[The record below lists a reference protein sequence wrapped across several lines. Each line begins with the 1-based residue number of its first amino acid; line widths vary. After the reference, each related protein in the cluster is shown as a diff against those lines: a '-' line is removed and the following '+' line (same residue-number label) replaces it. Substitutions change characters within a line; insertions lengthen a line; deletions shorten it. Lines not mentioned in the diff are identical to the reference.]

1 MAGENKVENFRVLIV
16 GANFENKGA
25 QSMLFITVDEIKK
38 RHPNSEVYYAGRDIF
53 DEKLYAFHEF
63 YYSEDAKNIGLGNKR
78 KLLQIKCFI
87 KDLIK
92 ILVGKHN
99 NLFRYNEVK
108 NTIESIN
115 LIIDVSGFNLGRK
128 WSIEIQE
135 SYLNNIR
142 LAKKYNIPIIMMPQ
156 SFGSFDYPKD
166 KEFLLP
172 EIRELLKYPKIIF
185 AREKE
190 GYDMLIEQFGL
201 TNVQLSTDLV
211 LQNNGMDLSNIYK
224 KPLEKMNFPRVET
237 GSVAIIP
244 NTQCF
249 NHGDKEKNIQM
260 YKDIISYIIEKG
272 KTVYIFRHSKED
284 FPICELIADQFDSK
298 KVRLLNNEFSC
309 VEYDEFVKQFDFVI
323 CSRFHGIV
331 HAYRNYIPC
340 ILLGWAIKY
349 KELAA
354 NVGQEQFAFDITD
367 DSFDAMHVKEAI
379 DVLLSGVEKEAEI
392 IKEHVS
398 EIQKNNCFDKI
409 AGYLV

>member
-1 MAGENKVENFRVLIV
+1 MTKFRVLIV
-16 GANFENKGA
+16 GANFNNKGA
-25 QSMLFITVDEIKK
+25 QSMLFITVDELKK
-38 RHPNSEVYYAGRDIF
+38 RIPDSEIYYAGCDVF
-53 DEKLYAFHEF
+53 DKETYTFCEL
-63 YYSEDAKNIGLGNKR
+63 YYSDEAREIAFNEKSVFLEAKCWVKDCVKFVIGKR
-78 KLLQIKCFI
+78 
-87 KDLIK
+87 
-92 ILVGKHN
+92 N
-99 NLFRYNEVK
+99 NLFRYKEVK
-108 NTIESIN
+108 NTIESID
-115 LIIDVSGFNLGRK
+115 LIIDVSGFNLGKK

-166 KEFLLP
+166 KEFLLQ
-172 EIRELLKYPKIIF
+172 EIGELLKYPKVIF

-211 LQNNGMDLSNIYK
+211 LQNNGVDISNIYK
-224 KPLEKMNFPRVET
+224 KPLKKMDLPRVEP

-249 NHGDKEKNIQM
+249 NHGDKSKNIQM
-260 YKDIISYIIEKG
+260 YKVIISYLIEKG
-272 KTVYIFRHSKED
+272 KTVYIFRHSRED
-284 FPICELIADQFDSK
+284 FPICKLIAEQFDSE
-298 KVRLLNNEFSC
+298 KVRLLDNEFSC
-309 VEYDEFVKQFDFVI
+309 IEYDEFVKRFDFVI

-354 NVGQEQFAFDITD
+354 NVGQEQFAFDITE
-367 DSFDAMHVKEAI
+367 DSFDAVHIKEAI
-379 DVLLSGVEKEAEI
+379 EALLSDAEKEAEI

-409 AGYLV
+409 AGYLM

>member
-1 MAGENKVENFRVLIV
+1 MVKRVLIV

-38 RHPNSEVYYAGRDIF
+38 RISDCEIFFAGCEVF
-53 DEKLYAFHEF
+53 DEDLYAFREL
-63 YYSEDAKNIGLGNKR
+63 YYSEPAKYIALSNSEILLAAKCWVKDCVKFVIGR
-78 KLLQIKCFI
+78 R
-87 KDLIK
+87 
-92 ILVGKHN
+92 N

-108 NTIESIN
+108 NTIASID
-115 LIIDVSGFNLGRK
+115 LIIDVSGFNLGKK

-172 EIRELLKYPKIIF
+172 EIRELLKYPKVIF

-211 LQNNGMDLSNIYK
+211 LQNNGVDLSNIYK
-224 KPLEKMNFPRVET
+224 KSLKKMNLPRVEM
-237 GSVAIIP
+237 GSIAIIP

-260 YKDIISYIIEKG
+260 YKDIISYLIDKE
-272 KTVYIFRHSKED
+272 KTVYIFRHSRED
-284 FPICELIADQFDSK
+284 FPICKLIAEQFDSK
-298 KVRLLNNEFSC
+298 KVRLLDNEFSC
-309 VEYDEFVKQFDFVI
+309 IEYDEFVKRFDFVI

-354 NVGQEQFAFDITD
+354 NVGQEQFAFDITE
-367 DSFDAMHVKEAI
+367 DSFNAKYVKDAI
-379 DVLLSGVEKEAEI
+379 DVLLSSAEKEAEI

-409 AGYLV
+409 ARYLV

>member
-1 MAGENKVENFRVLIV
+1 MVKRVLIV

-25 QSMLFITVDEIKK
+25 QSMLFITVDEIRK
-38 RHPNSEVYYAGRDIF
+38 RISDCEIFFAGCEVF
-53 DEKLYAFHEF
+53 DEELYAFREL
-63 YYSEDAKNIGLGNKR
+63 YYSEPAKNIALGNRETSLKA
-78 KLLQIKCFI
+78 KCWV
-87 KDLIK
+87 KDCVKFVI
-92 ILVGKHN
+92 GRRN

-108 NTIESIN
+108 NTIASIG
-115 LIIDVSGFNLGRK
+115 LIIDVSGFNLGKK

-142 LAKKYNIPIIMMPQ
+142 LGKKYNIPIIMMPQ

-172 EIRELLKYPKIIF
+172 EIRELLKYPKVIF

-190 GYDMLIEQFGL
+190 GYDMLTEQFGL

-211 LQNNGMDLSNIYK
+211 LQNNGVDLSNIYK
-224 KPLEKMNFPRVET
+224 KTLKKMNLPRVET

-260 YKDIISYIIEKG
+260 YKDIISYLIKKE
-272 KTVYIFRHSKED
+272 KTVYIFRHSRED
-284 FPICELIADQFDSK
+284 FPICKLIAEQFDSK
-298 KVRLLNNEFSC
+298 KVRLLDNEFSC

-354 NVGQEQFAFDITD
+354 NVGQEQFAFDITE
-367 DSFDAMHVKEAI
+367 DSFNAMHVKEEI
-379 DVLLSGVEKEAEI
+379 DVLLSSAEKEAEI
-392 IKEHVS
+392 IKAHVS

>member
-1 MAGENKVENFRVLIV
+1 MGKFKVLIV
-16 GANFENKGA
+16 GANFNNKGA
-25 QSMLFITVDEIKK
+25 QSMLFITVDELK
-38 RHPNSEVYYAGRDIF
+38 RRVPDSEIYYAGCDVF
-53 DEKLYAFHEF
+53 DDKTYSFYEL
-63 YYSEDAKNIGLGNKR
+63 YYSDEARKIALNENNAFLATKCWVKDCVKFVIGR
-78 KLLQIKCFI
+78 R
-87 KDLIK
+87 
-92 ILVGKHN
+92 N

-108 NTIESIN
+108 NTIVSID
-115 LIIDVSGFNLGRK
+115 LIIDVSGFNLGKK

-172 EIRELLKYPKIIF
+172 VIRELLKYPKVIF

-190 GYDMLIEQFGL
+190 GYDMLAEQFGL

-211 LQNNGMDLSNIYK
+211 LQNNGVDLSNIYK
-224 KPLEKMNFPRVET
+224 KPLKKMNLPRVEA

-260 YKDIISYIIEKG
+260 YKDIIFYLIEKE
-272 KTVYIFRHSKED
+272 KTVYIFRHSRED
-284 FPICELIADQFDSK
+284 FPICKLIAEQFDSK
-298 KVRLLNNEFSC
+298 KVRLLDDEFSC
-309 VEYDEFVKQFDFVI
+309 IEYDEFVKQFDFVI

-354 NVGQEQFAFDITD
+354 NVGQKQFAFDITE
-367 DSFDAMHVKEAI
+367 DSFNGMHVKEAI
-379 DVLLSGVEKEAEI
+379 DVLLSSEEKEAEI

>member
-1 MAGENKVENFRVLIV
+1 MVKRILIV

-38 RHPNSEVYYAGRDIF
+38 RIPDGEVFFAGCEVF
-53 DEKLYAFHEF
+53 DEELYAFREL
-63 YYSEDAKNIGLGNKR
+63 YYPEPAKSIALGNR
-78 KLLQIKCFI
+78 MIPLEAKCWI
-87 KDLIK
+87 KDCVKFVI
-92 ILVGKHN
+92 GRRS

-108 NTIESIN
+108 NTIESID
-115 LIIDVSGFNLGRK
+115 LIIDVSGFNLGKK

-156 SFGSFDYPKD
+156 SFGSFDYPKE

-172 EIRELLKYPKIIF
+172 EIGELLKYPKIIF

-190 GYDMLIEQFGL
+190 GYDMLVEQFGL
-201 TNVQLSTDLV
+201 NNVQLSTDLV
-211 LQNNGMDLSNIYK
+211 LQNNGVDISNIYK
-224 KPLEKMNFPRVET
+224 KPLKKADLPRVET

-260 YKDIISYIIEKG
+260 YKDIISYLIKKE
-272 KTVYIFRHSKED
+272 KTVYIFRHSRED
-284 FPICELIADQFDSK
+284 FPICKLIAEQFDSE
-298 KVRLLNNEFSC
+298 KVRLLDNEFSC
-309 VEYDEFVKQFDFVI
+309 IEYDEFVKQFDFVI

-354 NVGQEQFAFDITD
+354 NVGQEQFAFDITE
-367 DSFDAMHVKEAI
+367 DSFNAMHVKEAI
-379 DVLLSGVEKEAEI
+379 DILLSSAEKEAEI
-392 IKEHVS
+392 IKAHVS